1 MKDAKA
7 SIALRPA
14 GAPLVGWLLCAC
26 GFALTIAAFW
36 PGYMSFDSAYQW
48 WQARHGDYTNIHP
61 PAMTLLWA
69 LTDRLWP
76 GPGLLFAL
84 FALGYWTTLG
94 LVSQASRW
102 STTQRIAIVTVAGC
116 WPPLLALLAHVWKD
130 VAAMVLFGLA
140 VSIIA
145 LLRQRRHR
153 GAELLCALALLAAC
167 AMRHNAISA
176 LPPLLLC
183 VLWPMV
189 HGGVSRRL
197 LKAVALALV
206 GTLLFAA
213 LARLPERL
221 PNVVRHDA
229 WPAVAAWDVAAVSV
243 REQRLLVPADLL
255 FPGDPMPRLVAHY
268 TPATNVPTLVGGGV
282 RSTFLFPY
290 TDAQTRAL
298 RDLWLSLPFRHTR
311 AYLAHRAAVAA
322 RLFGWHKDDETRA
335 LTLMPG
341 EVAYR
346 DNPPVA
352 ARMDSFNRVLQTCL
366 GRLVDTPLFSGWI
379 YLLMAPVLIVLALK
393 RRDARGGLA
402 AATVASGA
410 LYALPLLVIA
420 GSAEFRYLSWLV
432 MAVVLAM
439 MLLLHPREA
448 AEAGTR

>member
-1 MKDAKA
+1 MSNPEATITARRAAD
-7 SIALRPA
+7 PF
-14 GAPLVGWLLCAC
+14 VGWLLCA
-26 GFALTIAAFW
+26 GGLALTLAAFW

-48 WQARHGDYTNIHP
+48 WQARHGEYSNIHP

-69 LTDRLWP
+69 LTDRIWP

-84 FALGYWTTLG
+84 FALGYWTTHG
-94 LVSQASRW
+94 LLSQASRW
-102 STTQRIAIVTVAGC
+102 SSARRSVILLVAGA

-130 VAAMVLFGLA
+130 VAVMVLFGIA
-140 VSIIA
+140 VAIMA

-167 AMRHNAISA
+167 AMRHNAITA
-176 LPPLLLC
+176 LPPLLFCL
-183 VLWPMV
+183 LWPMLQGRGWQRV
-189 HGGVSRRL
+189 
-197 LKAVALALV
+197 LKATVFTLL

-282 RSTFLFPY
+282 RSNFLFPY
-290 TDAQTRAL
+290 TETQTRAL

-311 AYLAHRAAVAA
+311 AYFAHRAAVAA

-346 DNPPVA
+346 DNPPLA
-352 ARMDSFNRVLQTCL
+352 ARVDAFNQGVQSWL

-379 YLLMAPVLIVLALK
+379 YLAIAPLLFVVALR
-393 RRDARGGLA
+393 RRDARGALA
-402 AATVASGA
+402 AATVASGV

-432 MAVVLAM
+432 MATVLAG
-439 MLLLHPREA
+439 MLLAEPRQWG
-448 AEAGTR
+448 AGDAR